1 MYRTVKMFQ
10 YYGGYVPCLVD
21 FGISLFL
28 FGWYG
33 SNQCRQWQ
41 IDTIF
46 KQNGG
51 WGYGWF
57 QKKKKQAKK
66 FQNWKKY
73 RSWHKMLEK
82 ILHRLQSGKIILSL
96 EVWEKN
102 SYPNRIAPLRPK
114 VIFSLRDS
122 ESLINPWTIRKVMGE
137 GGAKAKE
144 KFPQEILNKKIYSYG
159 FCPEKIYAQW
169 GKKKDFYLT
178 CAKKIL
184 HLLISPPPPP
194 HHHSGARNRQH

>member
-1 MYRTVKMFQ
+1 
-10 YYGGYVPCLVD
+10 
-21 FGISLFL
+21 
-28 FGWYG
+28 
-33 SNQCRQWQ
+33 
-41 IDTIF
+41 
-46 KQNGG
+46 
-51 WGYGWF
+51 
-57 QKKKKQAKK
+57 
-66 FQNWKKY
+66 
-73 RSWHKMLEK
+73 MLEK

-137 GGAKAKE
+137 GGAKGKE

-159 FCPEKIYAQW
+159 FCPEKIYAQG
-169 GKKKDFYLT
+169 GKKKRFLPYM
-178 CAKKIL
+178 CKKKIL

-194 HHHSGARNRQH
+194 LHIIT